1 MRISDWSS
9 DVCSSDLWPQ
19 AWLGLVFTWGALVG
33 WPGATG
39 GFDWPALALYG
50 AAFWWVMGYDTI
62 YALQD
67 VEDDA
72 IAGVKSSA
80 RRLGGKAR
88 VGIAGFYALCIA
100 GLGLALWLRLPDPL
114 VFVGLVPAAMHFLWQ
129 AATLDPADGHNAL
142 RRFRSNR

>member
-1 MRISDWSS
+1 
-9 DVCSSDLWPQ
+9 
-19 AWLGLVFTWGALVG
+19 
-33 WPGATG
+33 
-39 GFDWPALALYG
+39 
-50 AAFWWVMGYDTI
+50 MGYDTI
-62 YALQD
+62 YSLQD

-88 VGIAGFYALCIA
+88 VGIVGFYALCLA

-142 RRFRSNR
+142 RRFRSNRFEIGRAHVCTPVTNAHLVCRLLLEKKKNKTKPQTHHTEHKCKNNINHT